1 MAAKRKP
8 EQLGQAALVGWRKT
22 IADRAAQPLARRA
35 PLSEEQARA
44 LLGAAFF
51 ALSAYYVASTL
62 ARMARTARA

>member
-1 MAAKRKP
+1 MAAKKKP
-8 EQLGQAALVGWRKT
+8 EQLGQAALVGWRKA
-22 IADRAAQPLARRA
+22 IADRAAQPLAHRA
-35 PLSEEQARA
+35 PVSEEQARA